1 LNPYSQTERDNQEQL
16 ERIEIEHREDE
27 PFVMPPAP
35 VTPVFLL
42 SSIKILQQTKD
53 STPPQDITCGGILE
67 QDSQQCSSLFQESC
81 ISCDSSL
88 SSVCAEYYSM
98 KVQMEQLHH
107 EMKQCETRKKFY
119 AERKAELN
127 IQYMELQQVAI
138 CLWLL
143 VKAQIYLERE

>member
-1 LNPYSQTERDNQEQL
+1 MH
-16 ERIEIEHREDE
+16 EHPRGAKSWTTK
-27 PFVMPPAP
+27 PKVFAPCVSRSIKVPPAP
-35 VTPVFLL
+35 VWLVFWF
-42 SSIKILQQTKD
+42 STIKILKRTKD
-53 STPPQDITCGGILE
+53 SSPPQEITCGGILE

-107 EMKQCETRKKFY
+107 EMKQCEARKKFY

-127 IQYMELQQVAI
+127 IQYMDLQQVYI
-138 CLWLL
+138 CF
-143 VKAQIYLERE
+143 